1 MRRRTLLAL
10 EAARTISPIAPRSAF
25 AALAT
30 LEPLLALA
38 GILGA
43 FVTGFGDHFLVAVI
57 LIIVARAPLILEADP
72 ALAQHAEIMVGE
84 LQIIFALDA
93 VAGKLRVAREALVLL
108 EQLRCVAALPI
119 VLAVASGL
127 SPEVLSPLP
136 PTTAPATALSL
147 IDQIRLP

>member
-1 MRRRTLLAL
+1 
-10 EAARTISPIAPRSAF
+10 
-25 AALAT
+25 
-30 LEPLLALA
+30 
-38 GILGA
+38 
-43 FVTGFGDHFLVAVI
+43 
-57 LIIVARAPLILEADP
+57 
-72 ALAQHAEIMVGE
+72 
-84 LQIIFALDA
+84 LDA